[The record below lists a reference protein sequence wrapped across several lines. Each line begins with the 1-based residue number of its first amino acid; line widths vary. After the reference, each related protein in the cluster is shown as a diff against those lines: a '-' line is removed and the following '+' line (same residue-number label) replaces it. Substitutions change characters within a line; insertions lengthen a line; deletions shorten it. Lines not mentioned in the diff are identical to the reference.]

1 MRVVREPYHALE
13 GPMLIRPK
21 ISGPETL
28 LNLLVSIDEDL
39 TALHP
44 QLQIVLCDVMMVLLV
59 RGESTFSFSPGDEGT
74 DGFPIRV
81 TME

>member
-1 MRVVREPYHALE
+1 MVLALFSSLFD
-13 GPMLIRPK
+13 PMLIRPK